1 MLGILGTLNYEDRET
16 FYQTLAAAIPQ
27 LTEMQMRCLLLS
39 LLGLT
44 QEQTARILGVT
55 QRSVSHNARAALATI
70 AEAAM
75 EYR

>member
-1 MLGILGTLNYEDRET
+1 MLGILGTLSYEDRET
-16 FYQTLAAAIPQ
+16 FYQTMAAAIPQ

-44 QEQTARILGVT
+44 QEQAALILGVT
-55 QRSVSHNARAALATI
+55 QRAVSHNARGALAMI
-70 AEAAM
+70 AETAV